1 MREIDGD
8 DPLLALAI
16 VLPVGPHDR
25 AWPPLHTILRAH
37 AGAAQSRW
45 VFAEGD
51 PQDTPADALRA
62 PRGRGAQQ
70 NAGAAATQRP
80 WLWFLHADSR
90 PDEATF
96 AALRDF
102 VARDEAALGWFRL
115 RFDDTQFPAL
125 RRRLRLNAAGANW
138 RSRRLGMPF
147 GDQGLVLPRAAF
159 ERLGGFDP
167 HRPYGEDLALVRRAR
182 RTGLPLHEL
191 PATLTTSA
199 RKYAERGWWR
209 TTARHLWLT
218 AALAHREASR

>member
-1 MREIDGD
+1 MRGIDD
-8 DPLLALAI
+8 DPLRALSI
-16 VLPVGPHDR
+16 VLPVGPNDR
-25 AWPPLHTILRAH
+25 AWPPLDTILRTH
-37 AGAAQSRW
+37 AGVAQSRW

-51 PQDTPADALRA
+51 PQATPADALHVPPGRA
-62 PRGRGAQQ
+62 AQQ

-96 AALRDF
+96 AALRAF
-102 VARDEAALGWFRL
+102 IARDEAALGWFRL
-115 RFDDTQFPAL
+115 RFDDAPTPAL
-125 RRRLRLNAAGANW
+125 RRRMRLNAAGANW
-138 RSRRLGMPF
+138 RSRRLGLPF

-167 HRPYGEDLALVRRAR
+167 RRPYGEDLALVRQAR
-182 RTGLPLHEL
+182 RIGLPLREL
-191 PATLTTSA
+191 PATLGTSA

-218 AALAHREASR
+218 AVLTHRDALR

>member
-1 MREIDGD
+1 M
-8 DPLLALAI
+8 
-16 VLPVGPHDR
+16 
-25 AWPPLHTILRAH
+25 
-37 AGAAQSRW
+37 
-45 VFAEGD
+45 
-51 PQDTPADALRA
+51 PADALHA
-62 PRGRGAQQ
+62 PRGRAAQQ

-102 VARDEAALGWFRL
+102 IARDEAALGWFRL
-115 RFDDTQFPAL
+115 RFDDTQIPA
-125 RRRLRLNAAGANW
+125 LRLNAAGANW
-138 RSRRLGMPF
+138 RSRRLGLPF
-147 GDQGLVLPRAAF
+147 GDQGLVLPRAMF

-167 HRPYGEDLALVRRAR
+167 SWPYGEDLALVRRAR
-182 RTGLPLHEL
+182 RAGLPLREL

-218 AALAHREASR
+218 AALMRREASE